1 MNKFLLTLLCLAP
14 LLSACGV
21 STVDPAPQTLTVFAA
36 ASLTG
41 VFDEIGRNFEAA
53 NPGVE
58 VRFNFGGSHT
68 LRAQIEHGARADV
81 FASANAEEMEAL
93 VQGGFVGA
101 GEAETF
107 LANRL
112 VVILP
117 PGNPAGLEN
126 LSDLAGEGIRLVL
139 AAREAPVGNYS
150 VQALD
155 RLDKTFGSGFKGR
168 VLANVVSYEND
179 VKQVVVKVQL
189 GEADAGIVYASDAA
203 AAPELPSI
211 EIPAEANVVAAYP
224 LAALDQAQSPALARD
239 FIAYVLSAEGQSI
252 LQKWGFLPVK

>member
-1 MNKFLLTLLCLAP
+1 
-14 LLSACGV
+14 
-21 STVDPAPQTLTVFAA
+21 
-36 ASLTG
+36 
-41 VFDEIGRNFEAA
+41 
-53 NPGVE
+53 
-58 VRFNFGGSHT
+58 
-68 LRAQIEHGARADV
+68 
-81 FASANAEEMEAL
+81 
-93 VQGGFVGA
+93 
-101 GEAETF
+101 
-107 LANRL
+107 